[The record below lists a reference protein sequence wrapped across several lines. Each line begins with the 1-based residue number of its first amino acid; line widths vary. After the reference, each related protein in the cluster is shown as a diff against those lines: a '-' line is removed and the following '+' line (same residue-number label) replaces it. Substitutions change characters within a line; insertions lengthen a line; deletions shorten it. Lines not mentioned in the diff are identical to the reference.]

1 MNESPKNAKV
11 TVVVVPRERFSLMET
26 CIEHIYAFTSET
38 FDLIVIDPGSPPF
51 VSEKLKKWEKRRT
64 NCRVIR
70 SDRFLYPHEAKNLA
84 LEHVSPETKWVVFVD
99 SDVKVSPHWLTWF
112 LSAGEETGARVI
124 HPLYL
129 IEQKHDTA
137 IHMADGQ
144 MQVFQKSDGVVI
156 QPVMNFVGMNICN
169 SANFVRQESGLL
181 EFHTFMV
188 HRDLLHE
195 MGEFPLFTLAEDV
208 NFSLRL
214 REMNEKIIFEPRSVI
229 TYVAGPPF
237 ENFDLPYFKFRW
249 DSKVGADSIARLG
262 RKWPSIKAAYWNG
275 KLQWAR
281 FHRSRVSP
289 WFLPKSYGSR
299 LVSKV
304 REAGSKVKNL
314 CRK

>member
-1 MNESPKNAKV
+1 MNGGAKQPKV
-11 TVVVVPRERFSLMET
+11 TIVIVPRERFSLMET
-26 CIEHIYAFTSET
+26 CIEHIYAFTPET
-38 FDLIVIDPGSPPF
+38 FELIVIDPASPPF
-51 VSEKLKKWEKRRT
+51 VSEKLKKWEKRNA

-70 SDRFLYPHEAKNLA
+70 SERFLYPYEAKNLA
-84 LEHVSPETKWVVFVD
+84 VQRLSPETKWVVFVD

-112 LSAGEETGARVI
+112 LRAGEETGARVI

-129 IEQKHDTA
+129 IEQKRDTA

-144 MQVFQKSDGVVI
+144 MQVFPKNGGAVI

-169 SANFVRQESGLL
+169 ASSFVRQESTLL

-188 HRDLLHE
+188 RADLLKE
-195 MGEFPLFTLAEDV
+195 MGDFQFFTLAEDV

-214 REMNEKIIFEPRSVI
+214 RGKNEKIIFEPRSVI

-249 DSKVGADSIARLG
+249 DPKVGADSVARLKS
-262 RKWPSIKAAYWNG
+262 RWPSVKAPYWNG
-275 KLQWAR
+275 KLEWAK

-289 WFLPKSYGSR
+289 WFVPRSYGSR
-299 LVSKV
+299 LVSKF
-304 REAGSKVKNL
+304 RTIGSKVKNL
-314 CRK
+314 CLK